1 MKPDLSCR
9 AGVLATL
16 LLLLGSLSSGCEIPG
31 PASDTVIGPSFL
43 PRNTWRSSAV
53 LPVELRR
60 IALLPTTSLVDS
72 ATVNSG
78 RISMGNALRS
88 ELSRQQAFEWVVVAP
103 SQLKR
108 WSGREEW
115 VSTSELPSG
124 WVQDLAKKSGC
135 DAVLLSELTD
145 YRPYPPFAIGWRLKL
160 VEAKEGRILWS
171 ADEVFDAGNPKV
183 VNAARR
189 FYRTNLVASGALAD
203 SRSVLESPERFARY
217 ATASVLSTLPE
228 RTIK

>member
-1 MKPDLSCR
+1 MKPDFSFR
-9 AGVLATL
+9 ACVWVAL
-16 LLLLGSLSSGCEIPG
+16 LLLLGIMASGCEITG
-31 PASDTVIGPSFL
+31 PTADTVMGPSFQ
-43 PRNTWRSSAV
+43 PRNTWRSSAA
-53 LPVELRR
+53 LPIEVRR

-72 ATVNSG
+72 STVNSG
-78 RISMGNALRS
+78 RISMGIILRS
-88 ELSRQQAFEWVVVAP
+88 ELSRQQAFEWVVVTP

-115 VSTSELPSG
+115 VSTAEFPSG
-124 WVQDLAKKSGC
+124 WIQDLAKKSGC
-135 DAVLLSELTD
+135 DAVLLSELSD

-160 VEAKEGRILWS
+160 VEAREGRILWS
-171 ADEVFDAGNPKV
+171 ADEVFDAGSPKV

-189 FYRTNLVASGALAD
+189 FYRTNLVAAGALAD

-228 RTIK
+228 RAAK